1 MTRRKPRAFSRDDYL
16 GIRMLRSDKARLTS
30 VASSMRRDTSN
41 LALELIC
48 RGLAE
53 CEIDIARHRAREQ
66 A

>member
-1 MTRRKPRAFSRDDYL
+1 MP
-16 GIRMLRSDKARLTS
+16 RSDKARLTS